1 MISFNDRFCSTV
13 KSSTQ
18 LIFGGIRH
26 IKYVLTLPYLKKS
39 VKECLFPAKQAFIH
53 RKYASQSAF
62 TLIELLVST
71 TCQIGVLPL
80 YCLKKIHKNCTSLRP
95 SGRTSR
101 LPQANSS
108 HLHIFT
114 QSAFTLIEL
123 LVVLAIIAILA
134 AMLLPALQNAREQS
148 RSSACQNKL
157 KQIATFAGMYVD
169 DNKEYLSPS
178 ECMDH
183 NGFVAKLTPYSGI
196 DYKKASKS
204 AKDAGIFLCPSD
216 SKRMAWTGT
225 DAVGKVC
232 WSYGKNY
239 YTNSLSST
247 TPNINSKDYADGKGA
262 VKLSQIR
269 QPSKTMHLTDVM
281 RDNLNACSFTNDL
294 RPFSP
299 GDTRAWE
306 VDLRHNGGAVVAW
319 HDGHVTM
326 GKAAYIIS
334 LKKCI
339 LLTDIK

>member
-62 TLIELLVST
+62 TLIELLVV
-71 TCQIGVLPL
+71 I
-80 YCLKKIHKNCTSLRP
+80 
-95 SGRTSR
+95 
-101 LPQANSS
+101 
-108 HLHIFT
+108 
-114 QSAFTLIEL
+114 
-123 LVVLAIIAILA
+123 AIIAILA

-239 YTNSLSST
+239 YTNSLDST
-247 TPNINSKDYADGKGA
+247 TPNINSKNYAGGKGA
-262 VKLSQIR
+262 VRLSQIR

>member
-13 KSSTQ
+13 KPSTQ
-18 LIFGGIRH
+18 LIFEGIRH
-26 IKYVLTLPYLKKS
+26 IKYVLTLQYLKKS
-39 VKECLFPAKQAFIH
+39 VKEWLFPAKQAFMH

-62 TLIELLVST
+62 TLIELLVV
-71 TCQIGVLPL
+71 I
-80 YCLKKIHKNCTSLRP
+80 
-95 SGRTSR
+95 
-101 LPQANSS
+101 
-108 HLHIFT
+108 
-114 QSAFTLIEL
+114 
-123 LVVLAIIAILA
+123 AIIAILA
-134 AMLLPALQNAREQS
+134 GMLLPALQNAREQS
-148 RSSACQNKL
+148 RSSACQNNL
-157 KQIATFAGMYVD
+157 KQISTFAGMYVD

-204 AKDAGIFLCPSD
+204 AKAAGIFLCPSD
-216 SKRMAWTGT
+216 TKRMAWTGT

-281 RDNLNACSFTNDL
+281 RDKLIACSFINDI
-294 RPFSP
+294 RPFNA
-299 GDTRAWE
+299 GDTRDWE

>member
-62 TLIELLVST
+62 TLIELLVSV

-123 LVVLAIIAILA
+123 LVVIAIIAILA

-239 YTNSLSST
+239 YTNSLDST
-247 TPNINSKDYADGKGA
+247 TPNINSKNYAGGKGA
-262 VKLSQIR
+262 VRLSQIR

>member
-13 KSSTQ
+13 KPSTQ

-26 IKYVLTLPYLKKS
+26 IKYVLTLQYLKKS
-39 VKECLFPAKQAFIH
+39 VKEWLFPAKQAFMH

-62 TLIELLVST
+62 TLIELLVV
-71 TCQIGVLPL
+71 I
-80 YCLKKIHKNCTSLRP
+80 
-95 SGRTSR
+95 
-101 LPQANSS
+101 
-108 HLHIFT
+108 
-114 QSAFTLIEL
+114 
-123 LVVLAIIAILA
+123 AIIAILA

-148 RSSACQNKL
+148 RSSACQNNL

-204 AKDAGIFLCPSD
+204 AKAAGIFLCPSD
-216 SKRMAWTGT
+216 SKRMAWTGS

-239 YTNSLSST
+239 YTNSLDST
-247 TPNINSKDYADGKGA
+247 TPNINSKNYADGKGA

-281 RDNLNACSFTNDL
+281 RDNLNACSFANDL
-294 RPFSP
+294 RPFSAE
-299 GDTRAWE
+299 DTRGWE

>member
-1 MISFNDRFCSTV
+1 MS
-13 KSSTQ
+13 
-18 LIFGGIRH
+18 
-26 IKYVLTLPYLKKS
+26 KKS
-39 VKECLFPAKQAFIH
+39 TSFPMLPAAFSFCGCEHNAVKENRTKENLPEKSFK
-53 RKYASQSAF
+53 
-62 TLIELLVST
+62 LIELLVSV

-123 LVVLAIIAILA
+123 LVVIAIIAILA

-239 YTNSLSST
+239 YTNSLDST
-247 TPNINSKDYADGKGA
+247 TPNINSKNYADGKGA